1 MATQYRR
8 HSSIQ
13 YCCCNIGCGGAAI
26 RIHSEHRICSLVSA
40 DTPEYFAKHEDR
52 CFQAAFR
59 LLSLFISNV
68 GAAVILFPI
77 VIGIAP
83 ILGIDTRPLVLLVAV
98 SAANSFILPT
108 HQVNA
113 LLKTAG
119 GYRNSDYLKAGWGLR
134 VLFTLITTGVFYL
147 LYI

>member
-1 MATQYRR
+1 
-8 HSSIQ
+8 
-13 YCCCNIGCGGAAI
+13 
-26 RIHSEHRICSLVSA
+26 
-40 DTPEYFAKHEDR
+40 
-52 CFQAAFR
+52 
-59 LLSLFISNV
+59 V

-119 GYRNSDYLKAGWGLR
+119 GYRNSDYLKAGWGLS